1 MLPSWLR
8 TSLTEPK
15 MTAWFAPAKLNLTL
29 RVGPPQVDGRHPLD
43 SLVCFTKRLGD
54 YLSVGTSADLELEIS
69 GPFGEGLSAGKDNL
83 VCRAAKILADA
94 GGIPAKASIRLIK
107 NLPIA
112 SGIGGGSADAAA
124 AMHALNEFW
133 ELYLP
138 LPDLLALG
146 AQLGA
151 DVPACLTGQSV
162 HMTGTGETLS
172 PVGPL
177 AAMGVVLVNPGLAC
191 PTGPVYRAYD
201 DLGAGPD
208 LVIQPVPDVSDRE
221 SLLAY
226 LLEVPNDLERAAISL
241 VPEIGEAMEH
251 LAASPNVRFVR
262 MSGSGASCFALYD
275 DEPSAEAGKN
285 FVLKGLAN
293 RGFWVEAD
301 RI

>member
-1 MLPSWLR
+1 
-8 TSLTEPK
+8 

-29 RVGPPQVDGRHPLD
+29 RVGPPQADGRHPLD

-54 YLSVGTSADLELEIS
+54 YLSVATAAELELEIS
-69 GPFGEGLSAGKDNL
+69 GKFGEGLSAGKDNL
-83 VCRAAKILADA
+83 IFRAAQILADA
-94 GGIPAKASIRLIK
+94 GGIPAKANIRLIK

-124 AMHALNEFW
+124 AMHALNNFW
-133 ELYLP
+133 GLNLP

-172 PVGPL
+172 PAGPL
-177 AAMGVVLVNPGLAC
+177 AAMGVVLVNPGVPC

-201 DLGAGPD
+201 DLGAGPE

-226 LLEVPNDLERAAISL
+226 LREVPNDLERAAIRL
-241 VPEIGEAMEH
+241 VPEIGEAMEL
-251 LAASPNVRFVR
+251 LAASPKVRLVR
-262 MSGSGASCFALYD
+262 MSGSGATCFALYD
-275 DEPSAEAGKN
+275 DEPAAEAGKN
-285 FVLKGLAN
+285 FVLTGLAN

>member
-1 MLPSWLR
+1 
-8 TSLTEPK
+8 

-43 SLVCFTKRLGD
+43 SLVCFTKKLGD
-54 YLSVGTSADLELEIS
+54 YLSVGTAADLGLEIS

-83 VCRAAKILADA
+83 VCRAAQILADV

-133 ELYLP
+133 ELNLP

-151 DVPACLTGQSV
+151 DVPACLTGQPV

-177 AAMGVVLVNPGLAC
+177 AAMGVVLVNPGVPC

-208 LVIQPVPDVSDRE
+208 LVIQPVPNVSDRE

-226 LLEVPNDLERAAISL
+226 LREVPNDLERAAISL
-241 VPEIGEAMEH
+241 VPEIAEAMEH

-262 MSGSGASCFALYD
+262 MSGSGATCFALYD
-275 DEPSAEAGKN
+275 DEPAAEAGKN
-285 FVLKGLAN
+285 FVLTGLAN

>member
-1 MLPSWLR
+1 
-8 TSLTEPK
+8 
-15 MTAWFAPAKLNLTL
+15 MTAYFAPAKLNLTL
-29 RVGPPQVDGRHPLD
+29 RVGPPQADGRHPLD

-54 YLSVGTSADLELEIS
+54 HLSVGTATDLELEIS
-69 GPFGEGLSAGKDNL
+69 GPFSEGLSAGKDNL
-83 VCRAAKILADA
+83 VCRAAQILADA

-124 AMHALNEFW
+124 AMHALNDFW
-133 ELYLP
+133 ELNLP

-151 DVPACLTGQSV
+151 DVPACLTGQPV
-162 HMTGTGETLS
+162 HMTGTGETLTTI
-172 PVGPL
+172 GPL
-177 AAMGVVLVNPGLAC
+177 AAMGVVLVNPGVPC

-201 DLGAGPD
+201 ELGAGPD
-208 LVIQPVPDVSDRE
+208 IVIRPVPDMSERE

-226 LLEVPNDLERAAISL
+226 LCEMPNDLERAAISL
-241 VPEIGEAMEH
+241 VREVAEAIEH
-251 LAASPNVRFVR
+251 LAASPDVRFVG
-262 MSGSGASCFALYD
+262 MSGSGATCFALYD
-275 DEPSAEAGKN
+275 DEPTAQVGKN

>member
-1 MLPSWLR
+1 
-8 TSLTEPK
+8 

-29 RVGPPQVDGRHPLD
+29 RVGPPQADGRHPLD

-54 YLSVGTSADLELEIS
+54 YLSVGTAADLELEIS

-83 VCRAAKILADA
+83 VCRAAQILADA

-124 AMHALNEFW
+124 AMHALNNFW
-133 ELYLP
+133 KLNLS

-151 DVPACLTGQSV
+151 DVPACLIGQSV

-177 AAMGVVLVNPGLAC
+177 AAMGVVLVNPGVPC

-201 DLGAGPD
+201 DLGAGPE
-208 LVIQPVPDVSDRE
+208 LVIQPVPEVSDRE

-226 LLEVPNDLERAAISL
+226 LREVPNDLERAAISL
-241 VPEIGEAMEH
+241 VPEIGEAMEL
-251 LAASPNVRFVR
+251 LAASPKARFVR
-262 MSGSGASCFALYD
+262 MSGSGATCFALYD
-275 DEPSAEAGKN
+275 DEPAAEVGKN
-285 FVLKGLAN
+285 FVLTGLAN